1 MKHLLA
7 CFFLLASAASF
18 AEPLRDDHPLI
29 GAWKFTMPG
38 GACEE
43 IYRIGKDGSMRVSSF
58 EEQTESTIRISDQF
72 SPKGYFRW
80 DDKVVKSNGKKDCA
94 GEGTPVGDEATNYI
108 FLDPSW
114 KMFLLCRE
122 ETLSHCIG
130 PFIKLKESD
139 QH

>member
-1 MKHLLA
+1 MKPLHISLL
-7 CFFLLASAASF
+7 LLCSLAPVASF

-29 GAWKFTMPG
+29 GEWKLTLPG

-43 IYRIGKDGSMRVSSF
+43 IYRIRQDGTTRVSSF
-58 EEQTESTIRISDQF
+58 EEEAESVFRISDHF

-80 DDKVVKSNGKKDCA
+80 DDKVVKSNGKKDCS
-94 GEGTPVGDEATNYI
+94 GEGTPVGHEATNYI

-114 KMFLLCRE
+114 KMFLLCSE

-130 PFIKLKESD
+130 PFIKIKGP
-139 QH
+139 